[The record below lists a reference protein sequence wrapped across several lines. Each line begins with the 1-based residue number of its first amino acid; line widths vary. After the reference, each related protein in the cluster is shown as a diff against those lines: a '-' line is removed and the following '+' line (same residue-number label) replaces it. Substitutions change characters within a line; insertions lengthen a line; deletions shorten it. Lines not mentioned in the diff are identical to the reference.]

1 MLTQMEW
8 SWICPDGELAKGK
21 LNPEFTVLISIAF
34 ILAIKTIASF

>member
-8 SWICPDGELAKGK
+8 NWICPDGELAKGK
-21 LNPEFTVLISIAF
+21 LNPEFMVLISIAF